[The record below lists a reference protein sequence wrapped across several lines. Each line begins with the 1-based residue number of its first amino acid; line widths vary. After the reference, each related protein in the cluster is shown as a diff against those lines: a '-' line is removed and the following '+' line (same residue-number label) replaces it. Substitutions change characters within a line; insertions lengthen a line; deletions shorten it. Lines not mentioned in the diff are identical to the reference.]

1 MIGVVRKDRGGAPQL
16 FGEHRS
22 GEEVGPGG
30 SAEGEEEV
38 GRGALRLAE
47 AVGAADQEARLAPAL
62 VPPAL
67 EPAGEIEAGGR
78 AALLV
83 EGGGGGGLGE
93 GGGGGGGAFL
103 SGGGGGRA
111 FGAGGEGRPPLSG
124 SSVTFTGQATRLR

>member
-67 EPAGEIEAGGR
+67 EPAGEIEAGG
-78 AALLV
+78 
-83 EGGGGGGLGE
+83 GGE
-93 GGGGGGGAFL
+93 GGGGGGALF
-103 SGGGGGRA
+103 SRGGGWCRLCGR
-111 FGAGGEGRPPLSG
+111 GGEAPRRSR
-124 SSVTFTGQATRLR
+124 AAR